1 MEYLLHYLW
10 SSRRYLTLRPC
21 GGKVRCSVEVLHPG
35 LPNRDAGPDFFNAKV
50 RIDGV
55 LWVGNVELHIRASDW
70 QVHGHGQDAAYDN
83 CILHV
88 VQTYDKPALNTRG
101 EEILTCEMVIA
112 PTVMRHAR
120 EWMERTTFPM
130 CADRLMHLEAMAR
143 HAWLD
148 RLVAERLQRKAD
160 DIVHLY
166 RSTGGE
172 WSQTFYMLLCRYFGF
187 RVNGDAMERMARSLP
202 LRFLQ
207 KHRGSLLQLEAM
219 LMGQAGLLSISDTQE
234 DDYFCELR
242 QEYDFLSHKFGLHPL
257 PPSTVRL
264 HRIRPTASP
273 YRRIAQ
279 LASILH
285 HTEWIA
291 DVCVQTR
298 DPKLLY
304 ELLAPPVSDYW
315 QHHTTPHHRVAETS
329 GEHGRLGQ
337 EAFRLLLINVVAPY
351 RYAYASE
358 RHSAHPALA
367 AQELLEQLPPENN
380 RFIRQFRA
388 AGIHPTHAADSQALM
403 QLADAYCLLKKCF
416 RCRWG
421 QVLLASSADKPHAL

>member
-10 SSRRYLTLRPC
+10 SSRRYLALKPC
-21 GGKVRCSVEVLHPG
+21 GSRVGCSLEVLHPG
-35 LPNRDAGPDFFNAKV
+35 LLNRDAGPDFFNAQV
-50 RIDGV
+50 CIDGV

-70 QVHGHGQDAAYDN
+70 QIHGHEKDTAYDN

-88 VQTYDKPALNTRG
+88 VQTYDKPALNSRG
-101 EEILTCEMVIA
+101 EEIPTCEMVIA
-112 PTVMRHAR
+112 PTVMRNAQ
-120 EWMERTTFPM
+120 EWMEQTTFPI
-130 CADRLMHLEAMAR
+130 CANKLLHLDAMAC
-143 HAWLD
+143 HAWMD

-160 DIVHLY
+160 DILRLY
-166 RSTGGE
+166 HTTGGE
-172 WSQTFYMLLCRYFGF
+172 WSQTFYILLSRYFGF

-219 LMGQAGLLSISDTQE
+219 LMGQAGLLPLSKNIQE
-234 DDYFCELR
+234 DNYFYKLR
-242 QEYDFLSHKFGLHPL
+242 QEYDFLRHKFDLQPL

-291 DVCVQTR
+291 DACVQTH
-298 DPKLLY
+298 DLKQLY

-315 QHHTTPHHRVAETS
+315 QHHTAPSHQVTKAS
-329 GEHGRLGQ
+329 AKHGRLGQ

-351 RYAYASE
+351 RYAYACE
-358 RHSAHPALA
+358 RHSTHPALA
-367 AQELLEQLPPENN
+367 AHELLEQLPPEDN
-380 RFIRQFRA
+380 RFIRQFQF
-388 AGIHPTHAADSQALM
+388 AGIHPAHAADSQALM
-403 QLADAYCLLKKCF
+403 QLADAYCQVKKCF
-416 RCRWG
+416 RCHWG
-421 QVLLASSADKPHAL
+421 QTLLTSSTE